1 LYQQENNCLGGG
13 IGRRAGLKIQWTEMS
28 VRVRFPSQVLK
39 NRDMSH
45 YCIIKNVKTVDGK
58 ELPVIM
64 LDAFDEVW
72 EFNSSE
78 EAEKIAGILT
88 KNSDSGYTYYVR
100 KV

>member
-1 LYQQENNCLGGG
+1 
-13 IGRRAGLKIQWTEMS
+13 
-28 VRVRFPSQVLK
+28 
-39 NRDMSH
+39 MSH

-78 EAEKIAGILT
+78 EAEKIAGNLT

>member
-1 LYQQENNCLGGG
+1 
-13 IGRRAGLKIQWTEMS
+13 
-28 VRVRFPSQVLK
+28 
-39 NRDMSH
+39 
-45 YCIIKNVKTVDGK
+45 VDGK

-64 LDAFDEVW
+64 LDSFDEVW

-78 EAEKIAGILT
+78 EAEKIADILT